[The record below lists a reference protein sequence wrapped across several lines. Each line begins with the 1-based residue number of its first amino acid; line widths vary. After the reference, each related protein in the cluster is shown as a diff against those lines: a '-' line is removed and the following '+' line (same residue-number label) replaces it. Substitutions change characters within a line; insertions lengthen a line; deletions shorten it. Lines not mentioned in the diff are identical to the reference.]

1 MYIYILNLNHVFSF
15 FFRISLEP
23 LPSLQHHVLL
33 SPEVLP
39 LQPHV
44 AGIEIVPRHQPR
56 LSCTDLAVQNTSAVL
71 LVQSEACRQGF
82 VTFGESSA
90 SYFPTTR
97 FDDLRTRVACQSWQ
111 VPLTAH
117 YDIHGACL
125 AKHSV
130 SVQLLQILQC
140 NIKTALIQTE
150 SNFELRQKSRVT
162 DLPKTW
168 HMPSQVRRHV
178 FNFFQ
183 MSTLFDTLAILEVP
197 LEFSGLDVSQELGDL
212 LLASLS
218 HRRAEGWGMTTQ
230 KKRHNGTPQKWQY
243 SVVLPVKQ
251 QKAECKAKS

>member
-1 MYIYILNLNHVFSF
+1 MLRFLALNTGARRDFVPFRQPPPPHPLFSLRSQTATSQLAGFRNIPNLNHVFSF

-23 LPSLQHHVLL
+23 LPSSQHHVLF

-39 LQPHV
+39 LRPHV
-44 AGIEIVPRHQPR
+44 AGIEIVPRHRPR

-178 FNFFQ
+178 F
-183 MSTLFDTLAILEVP
+183 
-197 LEFSGLDVSQELGDL
+197 
-212 LLASLS
+212 
-218 HRRAEGWGMTTQ
+218 
-230 KKRHNGTPQKWQY
+230 K
-243 SVVLPVKQ
+243 
-251 QKAECKAKS
+251 